1 MLKNLIL
8 TLISD
13 DKPGIVEIISR
24 VIANHEGNWLDSQ
37 LAHLGGKFA
46 GVIRVQ
52 IDEAQQ
58 QQLASGLEKLE
69 SQSIKVFIDE
79 CVQEETAPA
88 EIKTLSFIATGP
100 DRPGIVREISS
111 ALAHYRINLEKLD
124 TRLSS
129 MPYSGEPLFEA
140 EGIMAIPADLNRSEL
155 DERLDTIANELAMD
169 IVLRGK

>member
-24 VIANHEGNWLDSQ
+24 VIADHGGNWLDSQ

-52 IDEAQQ
+52 IHTDQE
-58 QQLASGLEKLE
+58 QQLTAGLQKLNE
-69 SQSIKVFIDE
+69 RAIKVFIDE
-79 CVQEETAPA
+79 CPTAETLADRA
-88 EIKTLSFIATGP
+88 KTLSFLATGP

-111 ALAHYRINLEKLD
+111 ALAHYRINVEKLD

-140 EGIMAIPADLNRSEL
+140 EGVMAIPSDLNRNEL
-155 DERLDTIANELAMD
+155 DERLDYIANELAMD
-169 IVLRGK
+169 IVLRES